1 MKRECRK
8 KKVML
13 LSVKARGMKETYAEK
28 IGLWLPVED
37 Y

>member
-1 MKRECRK
+1 MKRGVQK

-13 LSVKARGMKETYAEK
+13 LSVKARGMKKTYPEK
-28 IGLWLPVED
+28 IGLWLPFED